1 MSLFNK
7 KDKLEVAEWFVDLT
21 GIFCQ
26 YEFFTKELWR
36 KVDGFK
42 RVDKAEVL
50 VAFQHY
56 WFHHKFGMYTS
67 SCGMSWFVE
76 TDKDGYETYI
86 KRFQPVIDAY
96 EAWKLRQR

>member
-21 GIFCQ
+21 GIFCH

-42 RVDKAEVL
+42 MADNAEVL

-56 WFHHKFGMYTS
+56 WFHVTFMYY
-67 SCGMSWFVE
+67 FVP
-76 TDKDGYETYI
+76 
-86 KRFQPVIDAY
+86 RCSF
-96 EAWKLRQR
+96 